1 MLHATWL
8 MLHGAWLMLHGV
20 WLLLHALPASAGF
33 CCTHRLSRYTAQSPR
48 TAMTNR
54 RQFLKASLAGFATAS
69 AFMWPGP
76 ALAQRP
82 AFARMALARLAFD
95 LSEPHRLTSSE
106 QRIVS
111 FIEEARLSGA
121 EVVVFPELALG
132 GLRYSN
138 GGHSDAWWTSPL
150 TAQDYLAALE
160 TLRRAAQSAGIDVFF
175 GGVEFSEGR
184 LYNSVFLA
192 SRSGHLNPVARKGVY
207 SDNIL
212 GSEYF
217 SAGRLP
223 TEEDLVT
230 IAGRRTLAV
239 VCANILAEPLLQRID
254 TFAPEMVVVLANWWD
269 DPNAPSPLLTNTVER
284 LSLHGRTVLLSNF
297 LVPGGCTPLL
307 AMTDG
312 KLLKV
317 DTRQE
322 EGLLLVELPF
332 RATH

>member
-1 MLHATWL
+1 
-8 MLHGAWLMLHGV
+8 
-20 WLLLHALPASAGF
+20 
-33 CCTHRLSRYTAQSPR
+33 
-48 TAMTNR
+48 MTNR

-69 AFMWPGP
+69 AFVWTGP

-95 LSEPHRLTSSE
+95 LSEPHRLTSST

-132 GLRYSN
+132 GLLYSN
-138 GGHSDAWWTSPL
+138 GGSSDAWWTSPL
-150 TAQDYLAALE
+150 TARDYPAALE

-175 GGVEFSEGR
+175 GGVEFSEGK

-192 SRSGHLNPVARKGVY
+192 SRSGQLNPVARKGAYFANV
-207 SDNIL
+207 L

-217 SAGRLP
+217 SAGHLP

-239 VCANILAEPLLQRID
+239 VCANILAEPLLHRID
-254 TFAPEMVVVLANWWD
+254 TLAPELVVVLANWWD
-269 DPNAPSPLLTNTVER
+269 DPNAPSPLLTNAVER

-297 LVPGGCTPLL
+297 LVPGGLTPLL